1 MIRSS
6 KEQSMADDVNERHL
20 LSCGWDVSSLFDAP
34 CRLDLNDRVPGDREV
49 LLVPP
54 SSTVFS
60 LLASFFDAALP
71 FPALL
76 VDERM
81 EKNLLIFKILNALLH
96 EQILRSTGQ
105 KTLTGLL
112 KSKAHK
118 FI

>member
-1 MIRSS
+1 
-6 KEQSMADDVNERHL
+6 
-20 LSCGWDVSSLFDAP
+20 
-34 CRLDLNDRVPGDREV
+34 
-49 LLVPP
+49 
-54 SSTVFS
+54 
-60 LLASFFDAALP
+60 
-71 FPALL
+71 
-76 VDERM
+76 M